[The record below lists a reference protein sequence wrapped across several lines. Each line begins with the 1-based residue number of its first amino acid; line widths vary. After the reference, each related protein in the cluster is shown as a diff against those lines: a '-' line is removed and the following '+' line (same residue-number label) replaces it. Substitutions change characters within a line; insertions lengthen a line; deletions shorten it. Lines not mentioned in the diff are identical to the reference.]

1 MGLDQNLLDQGNVT
15 AELLN
20 TRRGLRMLR
29 ELIDGLRIYPSVFEA
44 SWRKSTKRMTP
55 ELVALEDK
63 LDRQWKRYD
72 SRQFHYFD
80 EGRRELT
87 LGREFIAAKLPVIE
101 QQLFRIVERLIE
113 HGEFRRLRR
122 CVNCGKWLFAGR
134 RRDKTNCS
142 ERCRQARYE
151 RTPKRQASNPVRA
164 AEYYRRTLKS
174 YRKRSK
180 KER

>member
-1 MGLDQNLLDQGNVT
+1 MKHVSIGAKNSEMIL
-15 AELLN
+15 
-20 TRRGLRMLR
+20 
-29 ELIDGLRIYPSVFEA
+29 
-44 SWRKSTKRMTP
+44 
-55 ELVALEDK
+55 
-63 LDRQWKRYD
+63 
-72 SRQFHYFD
+72 D
-80 EGRRELT
+80 EGRRRDLEFVTIPRLVLAAAERHDTRAAIVDGEVT
-87 LGREFIAAKLPVIE
+87 LSFAGLASEVASAARALVA
-101 QQLFRIVERLIE
+101 RGIE